1 MKSTKM
7 NFTQIYSADCFLS
20 LNLVKRGPMPMQ
32 TLTGRWLDTKK
43 IRTRYGIFVRDI
55 FFKNK
60 LLIKIQF
67 TMIFLLFIYFHF
79 PYLVLL

>member
-32 TLTGRWLDTKK
+32 TLTGQWLDTKK
-43 IRTRYGIFVRDI
+43 IRTRYVSFSCKYRLGTSLAYRYTKCSRFG
-55 FFKNK
+55 
-60 LLIKIQF
+60 
-67 TMIFLLFIYFHF
+67 
-79 PYLVLL
+79 VLDLWVT